1 MPGSPQRIPIR
12 LLLLGVQV
20 LLKDDSELL
29 AERLE
34 LVEVLLVLALVLNLG
49 LDSCGGKGS
58 VSSAA
63 CVSCPLIGRRCKIR

>member
-49 LDSCGGKGS
+49 LDSCGGKG
-58 VSSAA
+58 V
-63 CVSCPLIGRRCKIR
+63 